1 VLRTSTGGLFTPQV
15 GLSAS
20 TTGITTSWT
29 RILIPSLKYG
39 RSAQHPDNSRIMAI
53 KKSSM
58 KKIYVLKNVARHRY
72 LKEHPEDILLL
83 PKMKAADGSYVYFDT
98 ITGDSYDAEGKR

>member
-1 VLRTSTGGLFTPQV
+1 
-15 GLSAS
+15 
-20 TTGITTSWT
+20 
-29 RILIPSLKYG
+29 
-39 RSAQHPDNSRIMAI
+39 
-53 KKSSM
+53 M

-98 ITGDSYDAEGKR
+98 ITGDSYDAEGKKVQDPFGWNAPVETRFDNIEYYEHSQFIKDPWADYETKASTEK

>member
-1 VLRTSTGGLFTPQV
+1 
-15 GLSAS
+15 
-20 TTGITTSWT
+20 
-29 RILIPSLKYG
+29 
-39 RSAQHPDNSRIMAI
+39 
-53 KKSSM
+53 M

-98 ITGDSYDAEGKR
+98 ITGDSYDAEGKKVHGSVWLECSRGNPV